1 MQENGCN
8 KTKKDDFVKDNIST
22 KAKEPGFWREI
33 WQQMRLV
40 FLLLRDPEVPFY
52 LKFLPFLAV
61 VYLFVPVDLV
71 PDFLVGLG
79 QLDDLTILLVGA
91 KIFVELSPQHV
102 VVRHMAQIRESDGY
116 VIDAKVEDAII
127 IDGDYE
133 PIPESKKDR

>member
-1 MQENGCN
+1 M
-8 KTKKDDFVKDNIST
+8 
-22 KAKEPGFWREI
+22 
-33 WQQMRLV
+33 
-40 FLLLRDPEVPFY
+40 
-52 LKFLPFLAV
+52 AV

-116 VIDAKVEDAII
+116 VTDAKVEDAII